1 MWRVQLHKI
10 DYDEREYQA
19 VKEVLDS
26 GWLTISEKTRN
37 FEGAFSQF
45 LGHEAQC
52 LAVSSCTAAL
62 HMALLA
68 LGIKNGDEVIT
79 PALTFIADQNV
90 TAMVGA
96 KNILAD
102 ISSMEDWSV
111 DPHDIEAR
119 ISSKTKAV
127 MIVHYAGFAC
137 DMERITSLCKK
148 RGLFL
153 IEDCAHTPG
162 ADYYTAAESN
172 GAFSKRGQPL
182 GTFGDISAFS
192 FFANKNIAVGEGG
205 MVVTRNAELFEKM
218 RLLRSHGMS
227 VHSFDRYKG
236 RAVSYDVESAGLN
249 YRIHEI
255 SSALGLVQ
263 LEKLEEANER
273 RKKIVERYY
282 SRFDGISSVS
292 IPYRHFSRGKPNY
305 HIMPV
310 LLSETVDRAAVIESM
325 KQDGVQTSI
334 HYPAIQNFSAYKDR
348 INSTPKAEYVCAHEL
363 TLPLYPNMTDEEVD
377 IVCDALLRTL

>member
-10 DYDEREYQA
+10 DYDEREYRA
-19 VKEVLDS
+19 VREVLDS
-26 GWLTISEKTRN
+26 GWLTISEKTLN
-37 FEGAFSQF
+37 FEKAFCGF
-45 LGHEAQC
+45 LGNDAKC

-79 PALTFIADQNV
+79 PSLTFIADQNV
-90 TAMVGA
+90 TSMVGA
-96 KNILAD
+96 KNVLAD
-102 ISSMEDWSV
+102 ISSMEDWSM
-111 DPHDIEAR
+111 DPDDIEAR
-119 ISSKTKAV
+119 ITPKTKAV

-148 RGLFL
+148 HGLFL

-162 ADYYTAAESN
+162 ADYSVTAGN
-172 GAFSKRGQPL
+172 GGQPL

-192 FFANKNIAVGEGG
+192 FFANKNIAAGEGG
-205 MVVTRNAELFEKM
+205 MVVTRNAELFDKL

-227 VHSFDRYKG
+227 APSFDRYKG
-236 RAVSYDVESAGLN
+236 RIVSYDVQSPGLN

-255 SSALGLVQ
+255 SSALALVQ
-263 LEKLEEANER
+263 LEKLQEANNK
-273 RKKIVERYY
+273 RKKIVEHYY
-282 SRFDGISSVS
+282 SRLDKVPSIS
-292 IPYRHFSRGKPNY
+292 IPYMHFSRGKPNY
-305 HIMPV
+305 HIMPI

-325 KQDGVQTSI
+325 KQAGVQTSI

-363 TLPLYPNMTDEEVD
+363 TLPLYPGMTDEEVD
-377 IVCDALLRTL
+377 IVCDALLGAF

>member
-10 DYDEREYQA
+10 SYDEREYNA

-26 GWLTISEKTRN
+26 GWLTISQKTHD
-37 FEGAFSQF
+37 FEEAFSQF
-45 LGHEAQC
+45 LGHGTQC
-52 LAVSSCTAAL
+52 LAVSNCTAAL
-62 HMALLA
+62 HMAMLVLD
-68 LGIKNGDEVIT
+68 IKNSDEVIT

-90 TAMVGA
+90 TLMAGA
-96 KNILAD
+96 ENVLAD
-102 ISSMEDWSV
+102 ITSMEDWSV
-111 DPHDIEAR
+111 DPDDIEAR
-119 ISSKTKAV
+119 ITHKTKAV

-137 DMERITSLCKK
+137 DMERITALCKK
-148 RGLFL
+148 HGLFL

-162 ADYYTAAESN
+162 ADY
-172 GAFSKRGQPL
+172 KGQSL

-192 FFANKNIAVGEGG
+192 FFGNKNIAVGEGG
-205 MVVTRNAELFEKM
+205 MVVTRNEQLFAKL

-227 VHSFDRYKG
+227 VLSFDRYKG
-236 RAVSYDVESAGLN
+236 RAVSYDVESPGLN

-263 LEKLEEANER
+263 LQKLEESNNK
-273 RKKIVERYY
+273 RKKLVEHYY
-282 SRFDGISSVS
+282 SRLDEVPSVS

-310 LLSETVDRAAVIESM
+310 LLCETVNRAAVIESM

-334 HYPAIQNFSAYKDR
+334 HYPAIQNFSAYNGKV
-348 INSTPKAEYVCAHEL
+348 NPTPKAEYVCAHEL
-363 TLPLYPNMTDEEVD
+363 TLPLYPDMTNEEVD
-377 IVCDALLRTL
+377 IVCDALINGIKKQKT

>member
-1 MWRVQLHKI
+1 MWRVKLHKI

-26 GWLTISEKTRN
+26 GWLTISEKTLG
-37 FEGAFSQF
+37 FEAAFSDF
-45 LGHEAQC
+45 LGHDTKC
-52 LAVSSCTAAL
+52 LAVSSGTAAL

-68 LGIKNGDEVIT
+68 YGIGKGCEVIT

-90 TAMVGA
+90 TKMTGA

-102 ISSMEDWSV
+102 ITSMEDWSV
-111 DPHDIEAR
+111 DPDDIEAR
-119 ISSKTKAV
+119 ITPKTKAV

-137 DMERITSLCKK
+137 DMERITALCKK
-148 RGLFL
+148 HRLIL

-162 ADYYTAAESN
+162 ADYTVS
-172 GAFSKRGQPL
+172 SKQGQPL
-182 GTFGDISAFS
+182 GTFGDVAAFS

-205 MVVTRNAELFEKM
+205 MVVTRNAEMFAMLKG
-218 RLLRSHGMS
+218 LRSHGMS
-227 VHSFDRYKG
+227 VPSFDRYKG
-236 RAVSYDVESAGLN
+236 RAVSYDIEFPGLN

-263 LEKLEEANER
+263 LQKLRDSNEK
-273 RKKIVERYY
+273 RKKLVEHYY
-282 SRFDGISSVS
+282 KRLDKVQSVS
-292 IPYRHFSRGKPNY
+292 VPYRHFARGKPNY

-310 LLSETVDRAAVIESM
+310 LLSEPVDRAAVIESM

-334 HYPAIQNFSAYKDR
+334 HYPSIQNFSTYK
-348 INSTPKAEYVCAHEL
+348 NKVNPTPKAQYVSAREL
-363 TLPLYPNMTDEEVD
+363 TLPLYPAMTNEDVD
-377 IVCDALLRTL
+377 IVCDTLIRGLTC